1 MAATQNG
8 KSELSTQLPD
18 KEKSAPSKKRVKID
32 DKPAAP
38 SKKHVESDEEAEDD
52 LSHEPEEGADFFNAV
67 TKFSALK
74 PGCYYKIVRLANYRN
89 HRLVAVPVKGFEGT
103 FKNFNN
109 LVQQ

>member
-1 MAATQNG
+1 MSSTQNG
-8 KSELSTQLPD
+8 KSQISTQAPEMD
-18 KEKSAPSKKRVKID
+18 KVAPIKKRAKTEE
-32 DKPAAP
+32 KP
-38 SKKHVESDEEAEDD
+38 KKHEDSDEEAHDEEEDNGD
-52 LSHEPEEGADFFNAV
+52 GEGASFFNAI

-74 PGCYYKIVRLANYRN
+74 PGCYYKIVVLKNYRN